1 MLPMWPPGG
10 LSVPDATPQK
20 DSPCKGL
27 SSEPRSRKM
36 ALNGKNGYWISD
48 KTAICY
54 LARSRVAR
62 ACRPAC
68 ELRVKKIKTAHEGV
82 VDHVIDV
89 GKKREKIIIDH
100 HKKELEK
107 RNRATLISLATTSA
121 IAAILVALL
130 IIK

>member
-1 MLPMWPPGG
+1 MLPMWPPGS
-10 LSVPDATPQK
+10 LIVPGATPQK

-27 SSEPRSRKM
+27 SGEPKSKKM
-36 ALNGKNGYWISD
+36 ALNGKDGYWISD
-48 KTAICY
+48 KTAMCY

-68 ELRVKKIKTAHEGV
+68 ELRVKKIKKAHDGV

-89 GKKREKIIIDH
+89 AKKRERIIASH

-107 RNRATLISLATTSA
+107 RNRATLISLAASSA
-121 IAAILVALL
+121 IAAALVALL